1 MKRAVFALMILVMLS
16 TTAAA
21 GEISYG
27 VKGGLF
33 TANMTAIP
41 AGWDDTAFKNGLAGG
56 VYINYAFNENLSL
69 QPEVL
74 YVMKGLDGVITN
86 PIFTVDFTGEY
97 NYIEIPLLA
106 RYTIPTQS
114 GFSAFFFVGPSLE
127 INVAADLELD
137 GIDHRTR
144 VPLTGSVDYSD
155 LTRKTGGSF
164 IFGAGCALGVGPGR
178 ITLDARFDIGL
189 TKVIKGGTS
198 TLVLNGQSS
207 PWVEREAEAKHLG
220 FALLVGYAF

>member
-1 MKRAVFALMILVMLS
+1 MILVILSS
-16 TTAAA
+16 TTASA
-21 GEISYG
+21 GILFG
-27 VKGGLF
+27 AKGGLF

-56 VYINYAFNENLSL
+56 VYVNYAFNENLSL

-74 YVMKGLDGVITN
+74 YVMKGLDGVIIN

-97 NYIEIPLLA
+97 NYIEIPVLA
-106 RYTIPTQS
+106 MYTIPTES

-127 INVAADLELD
+127 INISADLNLD

-144 VPLTGSVDYSD
+144 VPLNGSVDYSD
-155 LTRKTGGSF
+155 LTRATGSSF
-164 IFGAGCALGVGPGR
+164 IFGAGCAFGIGPGK

-198 TLVLNGQSS
+198 TLVLNGESS
-207 PWVEREAEAKHLG
+207 PWVEREAESKHLG
-220 FALLVGYAF
+220 FALLAGYAF